1 MLVRPCASV
10 RDRLRRSPNGRH
22 RGRRALG
29 SVCPSDRQPT
39 ACSAGSA
46 GAGRTTAC
54 GFPQASMGPKI
65 PARSC
70 VAGFEPQIQDDGP
83 DSEFGQ
89 QHTSLQYTR
98 VDSALSVSILG
109 ETLSVNDPLGETSVD
124 PVWLCR
130 VTGATLLEH
139 CFRRGL
145 CARRSSGATSPAG
158 QSLGWWAPMGEASVG
173 APIA

>member
-1 MLVRPCASV
+1 MV
-10 RDRLRRSPNGRH
+10 
-22 RGRRALG
+22 
-29 SVCPSDRQPT
+29 
-39 ACSAGSA
+39 

-130 VTGATLLEH
+130 VTGANTSGALFPARPLCASLERRH
-139 CFRRGL
+139 KPGWAVSGVAGTDGRGL
-145 CARRSSGATSPAG
+145 CRRAHSLTAGAVAQAEPDIRLCERTHHLRHRKSQDSP
-158 QSLGWWAPMGEASVG
+158 EKTKV
-173 APIA
+173 

>member
-1 MLVRPCASV
+1 M
-10 RDRLRRSPNGRH
+10 RSSG
-22 RGRRALG
+22 
-29 SVCPSDRQPT
+29 
-39 ACSAGSA
+39 AGSA

-158 QSLGWWAPMGEASVG
+158 QSLGWRAPMGEASVG